1 MAPPG
6 FSHTLS
12 KSSQI
17 SKILPFL
24 VVNTGSILI
33 GPPLKI
39 FLPTP
44 LKVCIPK
51 TRLTK
56 LRLKTLLGLQPIYLL
71 DVLGNGHV
79 IKVVLCNPLPLQKD

>member
-1 MAPPG
+1 MGVGKGGQGGPWPPPG

-33 GPPLKI
+33 GPPPENFSADALGGELICQKLKSQI
-39 FLPTP
+39 NENF
-44 LKVCIPK
+44 KKCPK
-51 TRLTK
+51 ISN
-56 LRLKTLLGLQPIYLL
+56 QI
-71 DVLGNGHV
+71 
-79 IKVVLCNPLPLQKD
+79 